1 MTGHWEHFEHG
12 ADIGVRGI
20 AASKEEA
27 FVQAALALSAV
38 ITEPARIAA
47 REAVLICCEAPDDE
61 LLLADWL
68 NALIFEMATRHML
81 FSRFSISLVPGKL
94 SATAWGEPLDPGKH
108 QPAVEVKGATYTALQ
123 VVHQA
128 DGHWRAQCVVDV

>member
-1 MTGHWEHFEHG
+1 M
-12 ADIGVRGI
+12 
-20 AASKEEA
+20 
-27 FVQAALALSAV
+27 SAV
-38 ITEPARIAA
+38 ITEPERIAA

-81 FSRFSISLVPGKL
+81 FSRFSISIAPGKL

-108 QPAVEVKGATYTALQ
+108 QPAVDA
-123 VVHQA
+123 
-128 DGHWRAQCVVDV
+128 